1 MAVNLISRTDAVA
14 DLPPSAASKII
25 SGVVEESAALRL
37 FQRLPMNRKQDR
49 IRVESAL
56 PVAYWVDGDT
66 GMKQTTKMAWKDKL
80 ITAEEIAVIVP
91 VPENVIADADYDLWG
106 QVTPRAQEAIARKL
120 DEAIFFGVDKPA
132 SFPNAIVPDAVAAGN
147 KVELGTATQAEGGI
161 VEDFNNLYATVEED
175 GFDVTGVAANRRIRK
190 WIRGAR
196 NAQGDRFAEVGANG
210 GTIDGTNLVYAM
222 RGQWPT
228 GGAAGTDNAIA
239 IAGDWEQGIIGVRQD
254 ITAKML
260 DQAVIQ
266 DPATGDIAYN
276 LAQQD
281 MVALRLVARFGFVVS
296 NTLTRE
302 RPVDADRY
310 PFGVLT
316 EQVA

>member
-1 MAVNLISRTDAVA
+1 MAVNVISRTDAVA

-66 GMKQTTKMAWKDKL
+66 GMKQTSKMAWKDKL

-106 QVTPRAQEAIARKL
+106 AVTPRAQEAIARKL

-132 SFPNAIVPDAVAAGN
+132 SFANALVPDAVAAGN
-147 KVELGTATQAEGGI
+147 TVALGSNAQAEGGI
-161 VEDFNNLYATVEED
+161 VEDFNDLYATVEED
-175 GFDVTGVAANRRIRK
+175 GFDVNGVAANRKLRRY
-190 WIRGAR
+190 IRGAR

-210 GTIDGTNLVYAM
+210 GTIDGTTLVYAM

-228 GGAAGTDNAIA
+228 GGATGTANAVA
-239 IAGDWEQGIIGVRQD
+239 IAGDYTQGIIGVRQD

-266 DPATGDIAYN
+266 DPATGEIAYN

-302 RPVDADRY
+302 QANEAARY

-316 EQVA
+316 EAAA